1 MYFDRIVQVFI
12 ALIWK
17 LIFSFNRFLYARMGR
32 KGVNSALELKKN
44 VMKAKLTFQILFSWE
59 IIKRDD
65 VVELPMAHSI
75 ILCPE

>member
-1 MYFDRIVQVFI
+1 
-12 ALIWK
+12 
-17 LIFSFNRFLYARMGR
+17 MGR

-44 VMKAKLTFQILFSWE
+44 VMKTKLTFQILFSRE
-59 IIKRDD
+59 IVKRDD